1 MNEYLVLVVEDDKPI
16 RNLITTTLKMNDYRF
31 ITAVRGNEAIMLSA
45 SHKPDII
52 ILDLGLPDI
61 DGVEVIEHIRT
72 WSDVPIIIVSARSED
87 RDKITALDK
96 GADDYLTKP
105 FSVDEL
111 LARLRVI
118 QRRLMKSE
126 NISVTEFVNGR
137 LRIDYG
143 ISADILGC
151 VIEKASGVK
160 YSRFL
165 KENIFEP
172 LGMNDTGF
180 FVPAEKL
187 SRFTA
192 LYKYENDKLVRDYE
206 NYLGLTDYT
215 APPSFESGGA
225 GLVSTIADY
234 AKFANMLCNRGKFG
248 DVQLISSES
257 FDYMTAPKLGAVQQS
272 DLWERLNGYNY
283 ACLMRIMTDES
294 SAEIKTSN
302 GEFGWDGWTGT
313 YFCANPENGIVCL
326 CFTQIA
332 GAGTTWQAQ
341 KIDKIV
347 YDELVR

>member
-137 LRIDYG
+137 LRIDYV
-143 ISADILGC
+143 SGC
-151 VIEKASGVK
+151 VHLDDEELHLTPIADNSEASLRVFMATLRK
-160 YSRFL
+160 
-165 KENIFEP
+165 
-172 LGMNDTGF
+172 
-180 FVPAEKL
+180 KL
-187 SRFTA
+187 SDSSQA
-192 LYKYENDKLVRDYE
+192 LIQTHIGIGYRMMKL
-206 NYLGLTDYT
+206 
-215 APPSFESGGA
+215 
-225 GLVSTIADY
+225 
-234 AKFANMLCNRGKFG
+234 
-248 DVQLISSES
+248 
-257 FDYMTAPKLGAVQQS
+257 
-272 DLWERLNGYNY
+272 
-283 ACLMRIMTDES
+283 
-294 SAEIKTSN
+294 
-302 GEFGWDGWTGT
+302 
-313 YFCANPENGIVCL
+313 
-326 CFTQIA
+326 
-332 GAGTTWQAQ
+332 
-341 KIDKIV
+341 
-347 YDELVR
+347 